1 LFSNFEEFKMEQCPT
16 VVSSQSHVTK
26 VLTGAF
32 GREQAKAVER
42 LPFTIRCVQSNED
55 MWKAVRVRHAAYA
68 RHIPEFA
75 KTLREPEASDY
86 EDGTV
91 VLLAESKL
99 DGSPLGSTRI
109 RNNFYQSLSVEESI
123 VLPSWL
129 QSRRLAE
136 VTRLSI
142 NEGRVGRVVK
152 AALLKACVSYC
163 EQNAIEWALA
173 TGRAPID
180 RQYEAL
186 MFVDIFA
193 DKAPVPLKHVGNIP
207 HRVMAFEI
215 DTIDERWSEAKHP
228 MHNFFCR
235 THHPDIDITHQAG
248 VSLAPGRMAAMHL
261 SPNPARVNV
270 QDLELV

>member
-1 LFSNFEEFKMEQCPT
+1 MEQCT
-16 VVSSQSHVTK
+16 AVVSSQSRAAD
-26 VLTGAF
+26 VLAGSY
-32 GREQAKAVER
+32 GRERAKTVER
-42 LPFTIRCVQSNED
+42 LPFTIRCVQSDED

-68 RHIPEFA
+68 RHIPAFA
-75 KTLREPEASDY
+75 KTLANPEVSDY
-86 EDGTV
+86 EDGAV

-136 VTRLSI
+136 VTRLSV
-142 NEGRVGRVVK
+142 NDGRIGQVVK
-152 AALLKACVSYC
+152 VALLKACVSYC

-180 RQYEAL
+180 RQYESL

-193 DKAPVPLKHVGNIP
+193 DKAAVPLKHVGNIP

-215 DTIDERWSEAKHP
+215 DTIDARWSEAKHP
-228 MHNFFCR
+228 MLNFFCR
-235 THHPDIDITHQAG
+235 THHPDIDIGQKAG
-248 VSLAPGRMAAMHL
+248 VSFPAGRT
-261 SPNPARVNV
+261 PATRRSAIPERLNV
-270 QDLELV
+270 HDLELM